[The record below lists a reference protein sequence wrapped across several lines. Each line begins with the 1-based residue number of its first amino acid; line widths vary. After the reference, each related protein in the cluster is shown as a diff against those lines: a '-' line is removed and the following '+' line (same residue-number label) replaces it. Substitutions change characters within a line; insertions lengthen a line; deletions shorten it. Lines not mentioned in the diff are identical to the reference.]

1 MRRRVSRETPT
12 LKLSGVKE
20 VMVRQV
26 PYRKGQQL
34 ASYYGV
40 EGGGKAVLD
49 YH

>member
-1 MRRRVSRETPT
+1 M
-12 LKLSGVKE
+12 KLSGVKE

-26 PYRKGQQL
+26 PCGKGQQL

-40 EGGGKAVLD
+40 DGEGKAVLD